1 MSCQVLGAFESR
13 FSLKVH
19 RFWVSAAD
27 NRSVEAS
34 LLYPPSEAEFRLILE
49 AFGCLFGAEIDQKST
64 KKPPGEPKRVVEA
77 FCGYLPEAFSNIVGP
92 SLAILGPRRAQD
104 GLPGGVLEPKR
115 SRNGAPGARKRRKA
129 GGGLRAPFLRGS
141 GTVFGRFLRRA
152 EPKKSSF
159 YLSKSIVFRKSA
171 RALPKAIAADV
182 RPLFLAFGSPFG
194 LSLIHI

>member
-13 FSLKVH
+13 FSLKFH

-77 FCGYLPEAFSNIVGP
+77 FCVYLPEAFSTIVGP
-92 SLAILGPRRAQD
+92 RLAIWGPRRAQD

-152 EPKKSSF
+152 EPQKSSF
-159 YLSKSIVFRKSA
+159 YLSK
-171 RALPKAIAADV
+171 
-182 RPLFLAFGSPFG
+182 
-194 LSLIHI
+194 